1 MENIFDTFASPL
13 IGLPVRHIWQGY
25 GSAIFLEF
33 GELRPRLEQDGSASQ
48 SEGQMGLMIERS
60 WRIEDRTSIRC
71 GSWSDEALWPD
82 VFALL
87 LGSEV
92 RYVKTFGRLP
102 EIEIGLSNG
111 MHILSFMTA
120 EGLPMWTLFDRRS
133 PDERWLSFEQ
143 EGFTVDGRSRPTGG
157 SVP

>member
-1 MENIFDTFASPL
+1 MENIFDAFASPL

-25 GSAIFLEF
+25 GSTIFLEF

-92 RYVKTFGRLP
+92 RSVKTWSPAR
-102 EIEIGLSNG
+102 
-111 MHILSFMTA
+111 
-120 EGLPMWTLFDRRS
+120 DRDWPLQWDAHPVLHDSRGPANVDFIRS
-133 PDERWLSFEQ
+133 TQP
-143 EGFTVDGRSRPTGG
+143 
-157 SVP
+157 

>member
-102 EIEIGLSNG
+102 R
-111 MHILSFMTA
+111 
-120 EGLPMWTLFDRRS
+120 DRDWPLQWDAHPVLHDSGGPANVDFIRS
-133 PDERWLSFEQ
+133 TQP
-143 EGFTVDGRSRPTGG
+143 
-157 SVP
+157 

>member
-25 GSAIFLEF
+25 GSTIFLEF
-33 GELRPRLEQDGSASQ
+33 GELRPRLEQDGSAGQ

-71 GSWSDEALWPD
+71 GSWSDEAQWPD

-120 EGLPMWTLFDRRS
+120 EGLPTWTLFDRRS
-133 PDERWLSFEQ
+133 PDERRLSFEQ
-143 EGFTVDGRSRPTGG
+143 GGFTVDGRSRPTGG

>member
-1 MENIFDTFASPL
+1 LN
-13 IGLPVRHIWQGY
+13 GVGGY
-25 GSAIFLEF
+25 
-33 GELRPRLEQDGSASQ
+33 
-48 SEGQMGLMIERS
+48 
-60 WRIEDRTSIRC
+60 EDCTSIRC
-71 GSWSDEALWPD
+71 GSSSDEAQWPD

-92 RYVKTFGRLP
+92 RDVKTFGRLP

-120 EGLPMWTLFDRRS
+120 EGLPTWTLFDRHS